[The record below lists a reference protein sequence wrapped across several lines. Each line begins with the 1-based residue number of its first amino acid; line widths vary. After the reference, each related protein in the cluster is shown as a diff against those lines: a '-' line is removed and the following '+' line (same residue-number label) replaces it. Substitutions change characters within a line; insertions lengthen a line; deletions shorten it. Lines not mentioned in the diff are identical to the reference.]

1 MRDSVLHI
9 LGTAQAEGTGI
20 ARIVA
25 GLAQGLTPKGYSVH
39 ACFLG
44 PPGPLVAMLEA
55 AGAHSMALDLPP
67 GRSLSGML
75 RLWHELHRHR
85 FSIIHQ
91 HAGGRLISRVA
102 RWASGAPI
110 VLHLHG
116 RVMESQP
123 SQPIAIRIKGPDCV
137 IASSRCVAQHVT
149 GANVRVIYAG
159 VPIPDR
165 VPDRSANLR
174 NRNVRIGTG
183 CRLAAIK
190 GIPNLV
196 RAFDILRHEFPEVR
210 LEIAGEGP
218 ERGRIAD
225 LVNQMGLQDCV
236 TLLGWIPDFASILAS
251 WDIFVLPSF
260 EESLP
265 IAVVEAMAI
274 GVPVIASAVGGLREI
289 VQDGETGWLVQAGD
303 PTQLAERLR
312 RLLLHPQ
319 DRARMGLQGQARARA
334 HFSEQ
339 RMVTEIAEIYDEL
352 RRKMPAI
359 R

>member
-1 MRDSVLHI
+1 MPDSVLHI
-9 LGTAQAEGTGI
+9 LGTAQAESTGI

-25 GLAQGLTPKGYSVH
+25 GLAQGLTPKGYTVH

-44 PPGPLVAMLEA
+44 PPGPLVAMLEG
-55 AGAHSMALDLPP
+55 AGAQSVALDLPP
-67 GRSLSGML
+67 GRSLSGMW
-75 RLWHELHRHR
+75 RLWHELRGRR

-102 RWASGAPI
+102 RSACGAPI

-123 SQPIAIRIKGPDCV
+123 SRPIAIRIQGPDIV
-137 IASSRCVAQHVT
+137 IASSHSVAQHVT

-165 VPDRSANLR
+165 APDRSANPGK
-174 NRNVRIGTG
+174 RNVLIGTG
-183 CRLAAIK
+183 CRLAPIK

-196 RAFDILRHEFPEVR
+196 RAFGILRPEFPEVR
-210 LEIAGEGP
+210 LEGEGP

-225 LVNQMGLQDCV
+225 LINQMGLQDRV
-236 TLLGWIPDFASILAS
+236 TLLGWVSDFASVLAS
-251 WDIFVLPSF
+251 WDIFVLPSL

-265 IAVVEAMAI
+265 IAALEAMAI
-274 GVPVIASAVGGLREI
+274 GIPVIASAVGGLPEI
-289 VQDGETGWLVQAGD
+289 VQGGETGWLVSAGD
-303 PTQLAERLR
+303 PVQLAERLR
-312 RLLLHPQ
+312 DLLLQPQ
-319 DRARMGLQGQARARA
+319 DRARMGIAGQARARVR
-334 HFSEQ
+334 FSEP
-339 RMVTEIAEIYDEL
+339 RMVTEIAEVYNEL
-352 RRKMPAI
+352 TWQRPAS